1 MEGTGEWQE
10 MIQLSVNHL
19 TKSFDSN
26 QVLDNLSFHV
36 NEGEFVSILGPSG
49 SGKSTI
55 FNLIGGM
62 LLPDEGSITLGN
74 VKINGKPGSIS
85 YMPQTPSLMP
95 WRTILQNVLL
105 GQEIM
110 GKTDSET
117 ARKMLQKAGL
127 GDYEK
132 AYPHELSGGMK
143 QRAAFIRALL
153 SPQPIILLDEP
164 FSALDELTRHDMQ
177 KWLLD
182 IWNEHK
188 PTILFVTHN
197 IEEAIYLSDRIL
209 VLSSKPAKVI
219 KEYKVP
225 FTRPRMEELF
235 LNENF
240 LACKRNI
247 HHALKNH

>member
-1 MEGTGEWQE
+1 
-10 MIQLSVNHL
+10 MIQLSVNSL
-19 TKSFDSN
+19 TKSFGSN
-26 QVLDNLSFHV
+26 QVLENLNFQV
-36 NEGEFVSILGPSG
+36 NEAEFVSILGPSG

-55 FNLIGGM
+55 FSLIGGM
-62 LLPDEGSITLGN
+62 LLPDEGSIKLGN
-74 VKINGKPGSIS
+74 TEISGKRGSIS

-110 GKTDSET
+110 GKADPET

-127 GDYEK
+127 GDYEN

-197 IEEAIYLSDRIL
+197 IEEAIYLSDRII

-219 KEYKVP
+219 NEYEVP
-225 FTRPRMEELF
+225 FKRPRMEEIF
-235 LNENF
+235 LNEDF
-240 LACKRNI
+240 LAYKRSI